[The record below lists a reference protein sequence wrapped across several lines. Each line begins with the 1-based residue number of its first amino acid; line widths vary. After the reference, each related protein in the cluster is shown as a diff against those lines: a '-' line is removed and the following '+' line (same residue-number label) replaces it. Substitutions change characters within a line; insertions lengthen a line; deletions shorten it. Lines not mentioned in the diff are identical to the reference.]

1 MSCLFCQIVE
11 GTIPCTR
18 VWENEHVLAF
28 HDIHPV
34 APVHVLVIPKKH
46 IASLQAVQPEQ
57 LPLVSHVI
65 EAVQIIAT
73 QLKIA
78 DRGYR
83 LLTNCGVEGGQVV
96 HHLHFHLLG
105 GEPLGP
111 IRSRTLPA

>member
-1 MSCLFCQIVE
+1 MSCLFCQIVD

-34 APVHVLVIPKKH
+34 APVHVLIIPKKH
-46 IASLQAVQPEQ
+46 ISSLQVVQPEHF
-57 LPLVSHVI
+57 PLVAHVI
-65 EAVQIIAT
+65 EAVQIIAK
-73 QLKIA
+73 QLQLA

-83 LLTNCGVEGGQVV
+83 LLTNCGVEGGQVIY
-96 HHLHFHLLG
+96 HLHFHLLG

-111 IRSRTLPA
+111 IRPLTSSA

>member
-34 APVHVLVIPKKH
+34 APVHVLIIPKKH
-46 IASLQAVQPEQ
+46 IASLQAVQPEH
-57 LPLVSHVI
+57 LPLVAHVI
-65 EAVQIIAT
+65 EAAQIIAT
-73 QLKIA
+73 QLKLA